1 MSKKKPEDETLR
13 GAPDFESGD
22 STKSPSGAS
31 PAVARPSSASLRAVA
46 PEVSQGVWRERAYV
60 PRAVLTGDEVIS
72 GLETGLRNV
81 LSNANHPAVAFQEVR
96 TAWVPFL
103 RQALEQTGGDGID
116 AWLTRVLRPPGRRA
130 MDPLFDDLL
139 AQLRRLR
146 SSRELAQFEEEAL
159 KASELVRK
167 AFAREQPR
175 RLSFKQMELELEG
188 KLEIDDLLL
197 AGCCDDNELTHRLA
211 EIGKTMEQ
219 LRDQI
224 RTLPG
229 SKPAGMFGNFTRL
242 KAEMRVLDGEIKRR
256 GLKA

>member
-1 MSKKKPEDETLR
+1 MATKKPEDETLR
-13 GAPDFESGD
+13 GVPDFGSVD
-22 STKSPSGAS
+22 STKVSSAS
-31 PAVARPSSASLRAVA
+31 LPAVQRQSSTSLRAVA

-81 LSNANHPAVAFQEVR
+81 LSDANHTSVAFQELR
-96 TAWVPFL
+96 ATWLPFL

-116 AWLTRVLRPPGRRA
+116 AWLLRVLRPPGRRA

-139 AQLRRLR
+139 GQLRRLR
-146 SSRELAQFEEEAL
+146 AARDLAQFEEEAL
-159 KASELVRK
+159 KCSEVVRK
-167 AFAREQPR
+167 AFGREQPR

-197 AGCCDDNELTHRLA
+197 AAGCDDSELTRMLV

-224 RTLPG
+224 RSLPG

-242 KAEMRVLDGEIKRR
+242 KAQMRVLDGEIKRR
-256 GLKA
+256 GLKT